1 MYYIFIF
8 DNISDMSLDNT
19 YDDSTIGFLVEKQDP
34 ENQERVISE
43 YQPAVMW
50 NLNVKR

>member
-1 MYYIFIF
+1 MYYIFIC
-8 DNISDMSLDNT
+8 DNISDMSLVNT